1 MSGVKEP
8 EQLEAGVTMI
18 GSSAWGSQTSGIG
31 SVMGSTWSEKIVF
44 DAQPNRVLSKYFLEF
59 NDLLGNNDVTIVIP
73 KIGDINLMGGRG
85 SGADLN
91 KEGIARVMTK
101 FDTADN
107 ITVSLTSADV
117 RLGGC
122 SISFETASATRVSIL
137 EMAHK
142 QLVRQYLNTLET
154 DANAILE
161 GATVNATSGAGS
173 VFGGS
178 NVSDNTSVAS
188 GKGSLAL
195 GDVIDVD
202 KIVDMKIR
210 LQTMDFAKNPG
221 EAVLF
226 LHPVQFKQLLKSS
239 QFTNAAEFGASS
251 AVRQGIIEEY
261 VGIKIEVSTLIS
273 AGTVAANATYP
284 NRGGW
289 GAAGHFAY
297 MIDPSAAAGI
307 VWKEKAKVKVVTLDD
322 ERVHKVLLDAW
333 YKMTRIN
340 EKAICLGLF
349 TDN

>member
-1 MSGVKEP
+1 MSGIREP

-18 GSSAWGSQTSGIG
+18 GSASWGSQTGGIG
-31 SVMGSTWSEKIVF
+31 SIMGSTWSERIVF
-44 DAQPNRVLSKYFLEF
+44 DAQPDRVLSKYFLEF
-59 NDLLGNNDVTIVIP
+59 NDLMGNNDVTIVIP
-73 KIGDINLMGGRG
+73 KIGDIDLMGGRT
-85 SGADLN
+85 GA
-91 KEGIARVMTK
+91 KEGIERVMTK

-117 RLGGC
+117 KLGGC
-122 SISFETASATRVSIL
+122 AISFETASATRVSII

-142 QLVRQYLNTLET
+142 QLVRQYLNTLES
-154 DANAILE
+154 DANNTLE
-161 GATVNATSGAGS
+161 QATVNATTAAGS

-178 NVSDNTSVAS
+178 TVADNTA
-188 GKGSLAL
+188 LAGNVDL
-195 GDVIDVD
+195 LSAGDVIDVD

-239 QFTNAAEFGASS
+239 QFTNAAEFGAPSV
-251 AVRQGIIEEY
+251 VRKGVIEEY
-261 VGIKIEVSTLIS
+261 VGCMIEISTLIS
-273 AGTVAANATYP
+273 AGTTASDSEYDL
-284 NRGGW
+284 RGDW

-307 VWKEKAKVKVVTLDD
+307 VWKEKAKVKVVTMDD
-322 ERVHKVLLDAW
+322 ERKHKILLDAW

-340 EKAICLGLF
+340 EKAIVLGCF
-349 TDN
+349 TDA